1 MRPTMMLNKPHS
13 LRNLTT
19 GELDLCFELLFDI
32 TYLSS
37 NLFAF
42 SVFLKWSLA
51 Q

>member
-1 MRPTMMLNKPHS
+1 MRPTMILKRPHS

-19 GELDLCFELLFDI
+19 GELVVCFELLFDM

-37 NLFAF
+37 NFFAF